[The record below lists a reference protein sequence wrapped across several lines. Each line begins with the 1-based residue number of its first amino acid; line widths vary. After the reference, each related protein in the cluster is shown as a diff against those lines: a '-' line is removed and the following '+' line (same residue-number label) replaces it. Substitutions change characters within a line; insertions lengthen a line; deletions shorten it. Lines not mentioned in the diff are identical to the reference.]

1 MSYQLWQTK
10 HVSWQG
16 WCKITGCLKVFNFT
30 GPFLKSSLMGRS
42 ELGKILMRRT
52 HSLRSSFL
60 LDLFERHVRAH
71 VAEHV
76 KRQREQKSPPGD
88 DSFLHSFAQILVSY
102 PGLGQGSFVGA
113 WSPGA
118 RPLLLQWH
126 CMCARPAD
134 GYWFRSELGDPIW
147 SHLLRLT
154 RPPYGATI
162 QPDSGF

>member
-16 WCKITGCLKVFNFT
+16 WCKITGCLKVFLKKFT
-30 GPFLKSSLMGRS
+30 GTSGARKNLHASYAQAQL
-42 ELGKILMRRT
+42 EILV
-52 HSLRSSFL
+52 SVGSF
-60 LDLFERHVRAH
+60 RVPCAAH

-88 DSFLHSFAQILVSY
+88 DSFLHSLAQILVSY

>member
-1 MSYQLWQTK
+1 M
-10 HVSWQG
+10 
-16 WCKITGCLKVFNFT
+16 
-30 GPFLKSSLMGRS
+30 
-42 ELGKILMRRT
+42 
-52 HSLRSSFL
+52 
-60 LDLFERHVRAH
+60 RAH

-88 DSFLHSFAQILVSY
+88 DSFLHSLAQILVSY

-154 RPPYGATI
+154 RPPYGATNHTTRLWFLTDSDGI
-162 QPDSGF
+162 PDGCDLEQFNKPETDCLLLDAQEESERSGCRLTETYRYEKKSLTTNNRQKLQATSSR

>member
-1 MSYQLWQTK
+1 MCG
-10 HVSWQG
+10 HM
-16 WCKITGCLKVFNFT
+16 C
-30 GPFLKSSLMGRS
+30 
-42 ELGKILMRRT
+42 
-52 HSLRSSFL
+52 
-60 LDLFERHVRAH
+60 
-71 VAEHV
+71 AEHV

-88 DSFLHSFAQILVSY
+88 DSFLHSLAQILVSY

-154 RPPYGATI
+154 RPPYGATNHTTRLWFLTDSDGI
-162 QPDSGF
+162 PDGCDLEQFNKPETDCLLLDTQVNEADADLQIVIDTRRNHSLPILVRNYRRSAQGEH